1 GLKMSRKI
9 RGFCVALLL
18 TLTSVYAARR
28 SLNSINDLVICH
40 QSDRTNILE
49 LLHWFANEV
58 EIDQYNVIRLT
69 FDPNTRAYGTH
80 HYRNQEGLLDPLPWG
95 YQNYTIG
102 NIHQTASERLPSY
115 VVNSRMRNI
124 VWNSARILIR
134 VNERRLQVG
143 QIIEEVYITQHYGT
157 SENHGSNYD
166 PDHTYRITV
175 SFLNQLRKVS
185 IDEIQRR
192 ADGSQSTPFRN
203 TSDAHSQDVDNR
215 NQYTQ
220 IYIPDTPTIQDDCL
234 GDCMRMFCCFIFVL
248 LIIFLFVSW
257 SYFGNWRK

>member
-1 GLKMSRKI
+1 MPPGLKMSRKI

-49 LLHWFANEV
+49 LLHWFANEI

-69 FDPNTRAYGTH
+69 FDPNSCAYGTH

-95 YQNYTIG
+95 YQYYTIG

-115 VVNSRMRNI
+115 VVNSRMGNI

-134 VNERRLQVG
+134 MAWNLEER
-143 QIIEEVYITQHYGT
+143 
-157 SENHGSNYD
+157 
-166 PDHTYRITV
+166 
-175 SFLNQLRKVS
+175 
-185 IDEIQRR
+185 
-192 ADGSQSTPFRN
+192 
-203 TSDAHSQDVDNR
+203 
-215 NQYTQ
+215 
-220 IYIPDTPTIQDDCL
+220 
-234 GDCMRMFCCFIFVL
+234 
-248 LIIFLFVSW
+248 
-257 SYFGNWRK
+257 